1 MRFALLLALALTTA
15 CKKDEGTKP
24 ASPSEAPKS
33 DPATKPAGDPAPRTG
48 KVPDIKRRPANVTG
62 TPTKELDADK
72 LPFDI
77 NPPGV
82 PRLTG
87 KLEEDR
93 GVQYIDEKVGTGAAP
108 VKGKPIKVHYT
119 GWLTDGSKF
128 DSSLTRGE
136 PIEFPFDG
144 GMVIKGWDIGLS
156 TMKVGGKR
164 RILLPAEVAYG
175 DNGAGEAIPPG
186 AVLVFDVEL
195 VDAAQ

>member
-1 MRFALLLALALTTA
+1 MRLALLLALTLFSG
-15 CKKDEGTKP
+15 CKKDE
-24 ASPSEAPKS
+24 A
-33 DPATKPAGDPAPRTG
+33 PATKPGTAEAPKPGSEKPAEPTVRSG
-48 KVPDIKRRPANVTG
+48 KVPDMKKRVANVTG
-62 TPTKELDADK
+62 VPSKDVDSDG

-77 NPPGV
+77 NPPNV

-87 KLEEDR
+87 KLVEDR
-93 GVQYIDEKVGTGAAP
+93 GVQYIDEKVGTGASP
-108 VKGKPIKVHYT
+108 VKGKPVKVHYS
-119 GWLTDGSKF
+119 GWLTDGTKF
-128 DSSLTRGE
+128 DASVDRGE

-175 DNGAGEAIPPG
+175 DNGAGDAIPPG

-195 VDAAQ
+195 VDAQP

>member
-1 MRFALLLALALTTA
+1 MRFALLLALVLTSA
-15 CKKDEGTKP
+15 CKKDEATKP
-24 ASPSEAPKS
+24 TTTSEAPMASS
-33 DPATKPAGDPAPRTG
+33 DQPAAAPARTG
-48 KVPDIKRRPANVTG
+48 KVPDIKKRPANVTG
-62 TPTKELDADK
+62 TPSKEVDNDG

-87 KLEEDR
+87 KIVEDR
-93 GVQYIDEKVGTGAAP
+93 TVQYIDEKVGDGPTP

-128 DSSLTRGE
+128 DSSVDGGK

-175 DNGAGEAIPPG
+175 ENGAGEAIPPG

-195 VDAAQ
+195 VEAAQ

>member
-1 MRFALLLALALTTA
+1 MRLALLLALALFSA
-15 CKKDEGTKP
+15 CKKDET
-24 ASPSEAPKS
+24 AARPSTTEAPKPGS
-33 DPATKPAGDPAPRTG
+33 DKPTEAPLRTG
-48 KVPDIKRRPANVTG
+48 KVPDLKKRPANTTG
-62 TPTKELDADK
+62 VPSKEADNDG

-93 GVQYIDEKVGTGAAP
+93 GVQFIDEKVGTGAAP
-108 VKGKPIKVHYT
+108 AKGKPIKVHYT

-128 DSSLTRGE
+128 DSSVDGGK

-164 RILLPAEVAYG
+164 RILLPASVAYG
-175 DNGAGEAIPPG
+175 EEGAGDAIPPG

-195 VDAAQ
+195 VDAQQ

>member
-1 MRFALLLALALTTA
+1 MRLFLILALSLFAA

-24 ASPSEAPKS
+24 ASSSEAPK
-33 DPATKPAGDPAPRTG
+33 ATADKPAEQRMRTG
-48 KVPDIKRRPANVTG
+48 KVPDLKKRPPNTTG
-62 TPTKELDADK
+62 TPSKEVDNDG

-87 KLEEDR
+87 KVEEDR

-128 DSSLTRGE
+128 DSSVDGGK

-164 RILLPAEVAYG
+164 RILLPATVAYG
-175 DNGAGEAIPPG
+175 EDGAGEAIPPG

-195 VDAAQ
+195 VDAQQ